1 MKYLKYYKYILG
13 IAVAFSTASCNEDSF
28 LNVEP
33 KGKLSSDTYLETEA
47 EVKTVV
53 VGVYNSMQENYSSG
67 AWASVYFIKNLPADD
82 CLAGSTEGDQA
93 DYQYIDDFAIQTT
106 NAKLEGIWTNFYKA
120 ISSANTVINLVEP
133 STDGRKALIAEA
145 KALRAYNYLELVT
158 LFGGVPLMTVNPVDP
173 SEYHLPR
180 AGADEVYAQIEKDF
194 SEAIVDLPL
203 KSEYSSA
210 DKYRFSKGTA
220 QAYYGK
226 ALLYQKKYAEAAIQ
240 LAAVISSSE
249 YDLEPNFAD
258 VWTQGTEFGQE
269 SLFEMS
275 YTSQELYDWGS
286 FPWDGTNESN
296 IEAQLQ
302 GPRGDIFDVS
312 GSSLNIVNGWGFNA
326 PSAKIAQAFI
336 DAGDTERKNAT
347 LISADDFFAT
357 GGKYAEKYN
366 GDAHDYEGFMR
377 LKYATKAAETAAA
390 PATAELN
397 YTINWRLMRYADVL
411 LMAAEAYHFSDQPG
425 LALIELNK
433 VRERAGL
440 SDLTEVVFE
449 AIVTERQLELAF
461 EGSRYWDL
469 VRWGLASQELG
480 SLGYQTGK
488 HELFPIPQNEIIA
501 NNAIAET
508 DQNPGY

>member
-1 MKYLKYYKYILG
+1 MKYLKYILG

-33 KGKLSSDTYLETEA
+33 KGKLSSETYLKTEA

-53 VGVYNSMQENYSSG
+53 VGVYNSMQENNSTG
-67 AWASVYFIKNLPADD
+67 KWVSVYFIKNLPADD
-82 CLAGSTEGDQA
+82 CLAGSTESDQKG
-93 DYQYIDDFAIQTT
+93 YQDIDDFVIQTT
-106 NAKLEGIWTNFYKA
+106 NPKLEGIWTNFYKA
-120 ISSANTVINLVEP
+120 ISSTNTVINLVEP
-133 STDGRKALIAEA
+133 SSDGRKALIAEA

-158 LFGGVPLMTVNPVDP
+158 LFGGVPLMTINPVDA

-180 AGADEVYAQIEKDF
+180 STAAEVYAQIEKDF
-194 SEAIVDLPL
+194 SEAIADLPL
-203 KSEYSSA
+203 KSEYSTA

-226 ALLYQKKYAEAAIQ
+226 ALLYQEKYAEAAIQ

-275 YTSQELYDWGS
+275 YTSAELYDWGN
-286 FPWDGTNESN
+286 FPWSGGNENN

-302 GPRGDIFDVS
+302 GPRADIFNTS
-312 GSSLNIVNGWGFNA
+312 GSSLNIVNGWGFNS
-326 PSAKIAQAFI
+326 PSAKIAQAFV
-336 DAGDTERKNAT
+336 DAGDTERGNAT
-347 LISADDFFAT
+347 LISGADFLAT
-357 GGKYAEKYN
+357 GGTYADTYDAN
-366 GDAHDYEGFMR
+366 AHDYEGFMR
-377 LKYATKAAETAAA
+377 LKYATKAVETAAA

-411 LMAAEAYHFSDQPG
+411 LMAAEAYHFSTQDG

-433 VRERAGL
+433 VRDRANL
-440 SDLTEVVFE
+440 ADIQASDDIFQ
-449 AIVTERQLELAF
+449 AIVTERELELAF

-469 VRWGLASQELG
+469 VRWDIANQELG
-480 SLGYQTGK
+480 SLGYQSGK
-488 HELFPIPQNEIIA
+488 HELFPIPQNEVIA
-501 NNAIAET
+501 NNAIDEV